1 MPQGR
6 IRWLISGAQH
16 ETLHWFRHRL
26 RVCAERARADEAGFD
41 AGVTSGPGNSRARF
55 RAWAPTLAAL
65 VVVVLTVSL
74 GNWQLRRA
82 DEKRAL
88 QAQRDAAERDAPVDL
103 SASGNDADALDGRRV
118 RVRGRFVSE
127 FEVFIDNRTHRGV
140 AGFHVLSPLR
150 LAGSDS
156 HVLVL
161 RGWVASDPRERWRVP
176 RVPTPEGEVQVEGIA
191 QRELAHTLELGRTPE
206 PGPDDRIWLNVDL
219 DRYRRWSGLAVRQP
233 IVRELAPPQ
242 TSAGDFDDGLVRD
255 WPQPGG
261 DVEKHVAYAFQ
272 WYSMAALAAGL
283 WIWFVALARW
293 RRRSRDGDGH
303 GDRDSDRDSDAL
315 RR

>member
-1 MPQGR
+1 M
-6 IRWLISGAQH
+6 
-16 ETLHWFRHRL
+16 T
-26 RVCAERARADEAGFD
+26 
-41 AGVTSGPGNSRARF
+41 TSRGYF

-65 VVVVLTVSL
+65 VVVAVTVSL

-88 QAQRDAAERDAPVDL
+88 QAQRDAAERDAPVDVTG
-103 SASGNDADALDGRRV
+103 SGNDAVALDGRRV

-127 FEVFIDNRTHRGV
+127 FDVFIDNRTWRGV

-156 HVLVL
+156 YVLVL

-176 RVPTPEGEVQVEGIA
+176 RVPVPEGEVEVEGIA
-191 QRELAHTLELGRTPE
+191 LRELAHTLELGRTRE

-219 DRYRRWSGLAVRQP
+219 DRYRRWSGLSVQLP
-233 IVRELAPPQ
+233 IVRELTPPQ
-242 TSAGDFDDGLVRD
+242 TASGAFDDGLVRD
-255 WPQPGG
+255 WARPGG
-261 DVEKHVAYAFQ
+261 DVERHVAYAFQ
-272 WYSMAALAAGL
+272 WYAMAALAGGL

-293 RRRSRDGDGH
+293 RGRSRGGD
-303 GDRDSDRDSDAL
+303 AQ
-315 RR
+315 